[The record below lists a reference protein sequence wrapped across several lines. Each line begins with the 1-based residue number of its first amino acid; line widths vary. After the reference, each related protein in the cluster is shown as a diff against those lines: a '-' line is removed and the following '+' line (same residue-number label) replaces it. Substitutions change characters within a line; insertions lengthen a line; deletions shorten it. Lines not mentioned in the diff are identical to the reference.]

1 MGYQS
6 WSMGK
11 KTADP
16 LKMRVKTSLGL
27 ILAIALSACGGSNT
41 PDKLVQAAS
50 DAEDSDAIQLVFKD
64 ITLEQGDDKGQL
76 LWKVHAKSATY
87 SEDRQIATVEEPLG
101 ELYQDGKLVYRVEAK
116 RGEVHQDGNLIVLKE
131 GIKAI
136 AVEDEVVL
144 EGNELEW
151 RPHADV
157 LVVNNTLTG
166 SHPQV
171 EAKANQA
178 KLYSRLRQ
186 MELIGDV
193 EAITHSPRLR
203 MKTEQLVWL
212 MKDQKVVGSVP
223 IEIQHYEGEEDNK
236 QKLAEEPEIPPSHT
250 ALAGGS
256 MVDLENESV
265 TLMNQVTLTAANPAL
280 EAKSD
285 SMTWDLKS
293 QSVGA
298 NQKITLEH
306 LDENLILVG
315 DRGSVDL
322 ANQVAYLTQNV
333 RVTGGPNQSDLSAEN
348 VTWSFDKQ
356 EVEATG
362 NVTYRQVNPPLF
374 LQGARAF
381 GQLRDQNITVSS
393 GDRTRV
399 ITEIIP

>member
-1 MGYQS
+1 MLWSTGLKYQS
-6 WSMGK
+6 MSPK
-11 KTADP
+11 SSCIVRST
-16 LKMRVKTSLGL
+16 LSL
-27 ILAIALSACGGSNT
+27 ILAIALSACGGSN
-41 PDKLVQAAS
+41 PSDRLVEAAS
-50 DAEDSDAIQLVFKD
+50 DAESSDEVQLVFKD
-64 ITLEQGDDKGQL
+64 ITLEQGDNQGQL

-87 SEDRQIATVEEPLG
+87 SEDRQIAIVEEPLG

-116 RGEVHQDGNLIVLKE
+116 RGEVHQDGNLILLKDE
-131 GIKAI
+131 IKAI

-157 LVVNNTLTG
+157 LIVHNTLTG

-171 EAKANQA
+171 EAKADQA
-178 KLYSRLRQ
+178 KVYSRLRQ
-186 MELIGDV
+186 MELIGNV
-193 EAITHSPRLR
+193 EAITHTPQLR
-203 MKTEQLVWL
+203 MNTEHLVWL
-212 MKDQKVVGSVP
+212 MKDRQVVGSVP
-223 IEIQHYEGEEDNK
+223 LEVKHYEEEEATE
-236 QKLAEEPEIPPSHT
+236 QKLTDEPKTPPSHT

-306 LDENLILVG
+306 LDEQLTLVA
-315 DRGSVDL
+315 DRGTVDL
-322 ANQVAYLTQNV
+322 ANQVAHLTENV
-333 RVTGGPNQSDLSAEN
+333 RVTGGRNQSDLSAEN
-348 VTWSFDKQ
+348 VTWSFGTE

-362 NVTYRQVNPPLF
+362 NVTYRQVNPPVF

-381 GQLRDQNITVSS
+381 GQLRDQNITVTS

-399 ITEIIP
+399 VTEIIP

>member
-76 LWKVHAKSATY
+76 LWKVHAKSASY
-87 SEDRQIATVEEPLG
+87 SEDRQIAIVEEPSG

-116 RGEVHQDGNLIVLKE
+116 RGEVHQDGNLILLKD

-151 RPHADV
+151 RPQADV

-166 SHPQV
+166 SHPQL
-171 EAKANQA
+171 EAKAEQV
-178 KLYSRLRQ
+178 KVYSRLRQ
-186 MELIGDV
+186 MELIGKV
-193 EAITHSPRLR
+193 EAITHSPQLR
-203 MKTEQLVWL
+203 MNTEHLVWL

-223 IEIQHYEGEEDNK
+223 IEIKHYEGGEDNK

-280 EAKSD
+280 EVQSD

-298 NQKITLEH
+298 NQKITLDH
-306 LDENLILVG
+306 LDEQLTLVG

-322 ANQVAYLTQNV
+322 ANQIAYLTQNV

-399 ITEIIP
+399 VTEIIP

>member
-1 MGYQS
+1 
-6 WSMGK
+6 MGK
-11 KTADP
+11 KTGDP

-41 PDKLVQAAS
+41 PDQLVQAAS

-64 ITLEQGDDKGQL
+64 ITLEQGDDQGQL

-116 RGEVHQDGNLIVLKE
+116 RGEVHQDGNLILLKD

-151 RPHADV
+151 RPQADV

-171 EAKANQA
+171 EAKAEQV
-178 KLYSRLRQ
+178 KVYSRLRQ
-186 MELIGDV
+186 MELIGKV
-193 EAITHSPRLR
+193 EAITHSPQLR
-203 MKTEQLVWL
+203 MNTEHLVWL
-212 MKDQKVVGSVP
+212 MKDRKVVGSIP
-223 IEIQHYEGEEDNK
+223 IEIKHYEGEEDNK
-236 QKLAEEPEIPPSHT
+236 QKLAEEPEMPPSHT

-298 NQKITLEH
+298 NQKITLDH
-306 LDENLILVG
+306 LDEQLTLVG
-315 DRGSVDL
+315 DRGTVDL

-333 RVTGGPNQSDLSAEN
+333 RVTGGRNQSDLSAEN
-348 VTWSFDKQ
+348 VTWSFGTE

-381 GQLRDQNITVSS
+381 GQLKDQNITVSS

>member
-1 MGYQS
+1 MVDRS

-11 KTADP
+11 KTGDP
-16 LKMRVKTSLGL
+16 LKVRVKTSLGL
-27 ILAIALSACGGSNT
+27 ILAIALSACGGSNA

-50 DAEDSDAIQLVFKD
+50 DAEDSDAIQLVFND
-64 ITLEQGDDKGQL
+64 ITLEQGDDRGQL

-87 SEDRQIATVEEPLG
+87 SEDRQIATVEEPSG

-116 RGEVHQDGNLIVLKE
+116 RGEVHQDGNLILLKD

-136 AVEDEVVL
+136 AVADEVVL

-157 LVVNNTLTG
+157 LMVNNTLTG

-171 EAKANQA
+171 EAKANQV

-186 MELIGDV
+186 MELIGNV
-193 EAITHSPRLR
+193 QAITHKPQLR
-203 MKTEQLVWL
+203 MNTEHLVWL
-212 MKDQKVVGSVP
+212 MKDQKVVGSVA
-223 IEIQHYEGEEDNK
+223 IEIKHYEGGEDNK
-236 QKLAEEPEIPPSHT
+236 QKLTDEPEIPPSHT

-256 MVDLENESV
+256 MVDLEKESV
-265 TLMNQVTLTAANPAL
+265 TLMNQVTLTAVNPAL
-280 EAKSD
+280 EVQSD

-298 NQKITLEH
+298 NQKITLDH
-306 LDENLILVG
+306 LDEQLTLVG

-322 ANQVAYLTQNV
+322 ANQIAYLNQNV
-333 RVTGGPNQSDLSAEN
+333 RVTGGENQSDLSAEN
-348 VTWSFDKQ
+348 VTWFFKKE

-362 NVTYRQVNPPLF
+362 NVTYRQANPPLF

>member
-1 MGYQS
+1 MV
-6 WSMGK
+6 WSTG
-11 KTADP
+11 
-16 LKMRVKTSLGL
+16 LKSESLSPERSCFL
-27 ILAIALSACGGSNT
+27 RSALSLMLAIALSACAGSN
-41 PDKLVQAAS
+41 PSNQLVEAAS
-50 DAEDSDAIQLVFKD
+50 DAESSDEVQLVFKD
-64 ITLEQGDDKGQL
+64 ITLEQGDTQGQL

-87 SEDRQIATVEEPLG
+87 SEDRQIAIVEEPSG

-116 RGEVHQDGNLIVLKE
+116 RGEVHQDGNLILLKDE
-131 GIKAI
+131 IKAI

-157 LVVNNTLTG
+157 LVVHNTLTG

-171 EAKANQA
+171 EAKADQA
-178 KLYSRLRQ
+178 KVYSRLRQ
-186 MELIGDV
+186 MELIGNV
-193 EAITHSPRLR
+193 EAIAHTPQLR
-203 MKTEQLVWL
+203 MNTEHLMWL
-212 MKDQKVVGSVP
+212 MKDQQVLGSVP
-223 IEIQHYEGEEDNK
+223 LEVKHYQEEE
-236 QKLAEEPEIPPSHT
+236 QSLTEPPARPPSHT

-298 NQKITLEH
+298 NQTLTLEH
-306 LDENLILVG
+306 LDEQLTLVG

-322 ANQVAYLTQNV
+322 ANQVAHLTENV
-333 RVTGGPNQSDLSAEN
+333 RVTGGRNQSDLSAEN
-348 VTWSFDKQ
+348 VTWSFGTE

-399 ITEIIP
+399 VTEIIP